1 MLSIGFGAAIR
12 SFLNSTRPLIVDVA
26 LLKGIYIGTNLLA
39 DAERPWYDKKPR
51 KEVGESSRA
60 GANGEE
66 LVLMEKTHRAR
77 AKSKGV
83 SLIAMTL
90 KSLCEETEDPRMKEL
105 GINELG
111 GNMMDGNNQIIPI
124 ATGVCEGK
132 SKESWSWF
140 LNNLKESVDEVLK
153 QEVSKKLVDAGFE
166 KWYSYVQSLLDGLT
180 VVNWLNLG
188 LEKPHSKL
196 HTKRW
201 YITKSFRRDIVIHMP
216 EDLQDVLPPVMEK
229 HQSGLPKNKD
239 RIQSQGERKNNICHV
254 LVLGQP
260 NANGRKGVS

>member
-1 MLSIGFGAAIR
+1 
-12 SFLNSTRPLIVDVA
+12 
-26 LLKGIYIGTNLLA
+26 
-39 DAERPWYDKKPR
+39 
-51 KEVGESSRA
+51 
-60 GANGEE
+60 
-66 LVLMEKTHRAR
+66 
-77 AKSKGV
+77 
-83 SLIAMTL
+83 
-90 KSLCEETEDPRMKEL
+90 
-105 GINELG
+105 
-111 GNMMDGNNQIIPI
+111 MDGNNQIIPI

-188 LEKPHSKL
+188 LEKLHSKL

-201 YITKSFRRDIVIHMP
+201 YITISFRRDIVIHMP

-239 RIQSQGERKNNICHV
+239 RIQSQGERKNNICH
-254 LVLGQP
+254 
-260 NANGRKGVS
+260 